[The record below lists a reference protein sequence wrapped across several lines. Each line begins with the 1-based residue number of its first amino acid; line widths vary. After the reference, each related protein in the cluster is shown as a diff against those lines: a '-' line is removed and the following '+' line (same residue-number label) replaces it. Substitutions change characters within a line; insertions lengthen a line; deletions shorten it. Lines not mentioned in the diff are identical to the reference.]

1 MHTLPPPPPLSP
13 SSSSRFL
20 KNLKNVGRFRRI
32 YVHTHKYTPSPRGVA
47 KSCNTQVFKTAIPV
61 MNLVIFRHNFLF
73 CFHFCVGDTRRT
85 LVDTR
90 MSATTKK
97 DFTHLSAQSVQTIA
111 EAFGIVI
118 SDDVAKAFAP
128 DVEYRLR
135 DIIQEALKCTK
146 RSRRTVLTT
155 EVIIVVVV
163 VVVVFSSSSS
173 VTRVSLCISPLTNCV
188 HSRASR
194 DGLTFVGVHTNALI
208 NLFLFPQFK
217 IHFL

>member
-1 MHTLPPPPPLSP
+1 
-13 SSSSRFL
+13 
-20 KNLKNVGRFRRI
+20 
-32 YVHTHKYTPSPRGVA
+32 
-47 KSCNTQVFKTAIPV
+47 
-61 MNLVIFRHNFLF
+61 
-73 CFHFCVGDTRRT
+73 
-85 LVDTR
+85 

-155 EVIIVVVV
+155 EVIIIVVVV
-163 VVVVFSSSSS
+163 VVSSSSSSSS
-173 VTRVSLCISPLTNCV
+173 VTRVSLCISLLTNCV

-194 DGLTFVGVHTNALI
+194 DV
-208 NLFLFPQFK
+208 
-217 IHFL
+217 

>member
-1 MHTLPPPPPLSP
+1 
-13 SSSSRFL
+13 
-20 KNLKNVGRFRRI
+20 
-32 YVHTHKYTPSPRGVA
+32 
-47 KSCNTQVFKTAIPV
+47 

-73 CFHFCVGDTRRT
+73 VFTFVLETRRT

-173 VTRVSLCISPLTNCV
+173 VTRVSLCISLLTNCV

>member
-1 MHTLPPPPPLSP
+1 
-13 SSSSRFL
+13 
-20 KNLKNVGRFRRI
+20 
-32 YVHTHKYTPSPRGVA
+32 
-47 KSCNTQVFKTAIPV
+47 
-61 MNLVIFRHNFLF
+61 
-73 CFHFCVGDTRRT
+73 
-85 LVDTR
+85 

-163 VVVVFSSSSS
+163 VVVFSSSSS
-173 VTRVSLCISPLTNCV
+173 VTRVSLCISLLTNCV
-188 HSRASR
+188 HS
-194 DGLTFVGVHTNALI
+194 
-208 NLFLFPQFK
+208 
-217 IHFL
+217 

>member
-1 MHTLPPPPPLSP
+1 
-13 SSSSRFL
+13 
-20 KNLKNVGRFRRI
+20 
-32 YVHTHKYTPSPRGVA
+32 
-47 KSCNTQVFKTAIPV
+47 
-61 MNLVIFRHNFLF
+61 
-73 CFHFCVGDTRRT
+73 
-85 LVDTR
+85 

-163 VVVVFSSSSS
+163 VVVVVVFSSSSS
-173 VTRVSLCISPLTNCV
+173 VTRVSLCISPLMNCV

-194 DGLTFVGVHTNALI
+194 DV
-208 NLFLFPQFK
+208 
-217 IHFL
+217 

>member
-1 MHTLPPPPPLSP
+1 M
-13 SSSSRFL
+13 
-20 KNLKNVGRFRRI
+20 
-32 YVHTHKYTPSPRGVA
+32 
-47 KSCNTQVFKTAIPV
+47 C
-61 MNLVIFRHNFLF
+61 VIFNNFLF

-173 VTRVSLCISPLTNCV
+173 VTRVSLCISLLTNCV
-188 HSRASR
+188 HSRALR

>member
-1 MHTLPPPPPLSP
+1 
-13 SSSSRFL
+13 
-20 KNLKNVGRFRRI
+20 
-32 YVHTHKYTPSPRGVA
+32 
-47 KSCNTQVFKTAIPV
+47 
-61 MNLVIFRHNFLF
+61 
-73 CFHFCVGDTRRT
+73 
-85 LVDTR
+85 

-173 VTRVSLCISPLTNCV
+173 SVTRVSLCISPLTNCV

>member
-1 MHTLPPPPPLSP
+1 
-13 SSSSRFL
+13 
-20 KNLKNVGRFRRI
+20 
-32 YVHTHKYTPSPRGVA
+32 
-47 KSCNTQVFKTAIPV
+47 
-61 MNLVIFRHNFLF
+61 
-73 CFHFCVGDTRRT
+73 
-85 LVDTR
+85 

-163 VVVVFSSSSS
+163 VFSSSSS
-173 VTRVSLCISPLTNCV
+173 VTRVSLCISLLTNCV

-194 DGLTFVGVHTNALI
+194 DV
-208 NLFLFPQFK
+208 
-217 IHFL
+217 

>member
-1 MHTLPPPPPLSP
+1 
-13 SSSSRFL
+13 
-20 KNLKNVGRFRRI
+20 
-32 YVHTHKYTPSPRGVA
+32 
-47 KSCNTQVFKTAIPV
+47 
-61 MNLVIFRHNFLF
+61 
-73 CFHFCVGDTRRT
+73 
-85 LVDTR
+85 

-135 DIIQEALKCTK
+135 DIIQEASKCTK

-163 VVVVFSSSSS
+163 VVVVVFSSSSS
-173 VTRVSLCISPLTNCV
+173 VTRVSLCISLLTNCV
-188 HSRASR
+188 HSRALR

>member
-1 MHTLPPPPPLSP
+1 
-13 SSSSRFL
+13 
-20 KNLKNVGRFRRI
+20 
-32 YVHTHKYTPSPRGVA
+32 
-47 KSCNTQVFKTAIPV
+47 
-61 MNLVIFRHNFLF
+61 
-73 CFHFCVGDTRRT
+73 
-85 LVDTR
+85 

-173 VTRVSLCISPLTNCV
+173 VTRVSLCISLLTNCV
-188 HSRASR
+188 HSRALR

>member
-1 MHTLPPPPPLSP
+1 
-13 SSSSRFL
+13 
-20 KNLKNVGRFRRI
+20 
-32 YVHTHKYTPSPRGVA
+32 
-47 KSCNTQVFKTAIPV
+47 
-61 MNLVIFRHNFLF
+61 
-73 CFHFCVGDTRRT
+73 
-85 LVDTR
+85 

-163 VVVVFSSSSS
+163 VVVFSSSSS
-173 VTRVSLCISPLTNCV
+173 VTRVSLCISLLTNCV

-194 DGLTFVGVHTNALI
+194 DV
-208 NLFLFPQFK
+208 
-217 IHFL
+217 

>member
-1 MHTLPPPPPLSP
+1 
-13 SSSSRFL
+13 
-20 KNLKNVGRFRRI
+20 
-32 YVHTHKYTPSPRGVA
+32 
-47 KSCNTQVFKTAIPV
+47 
-61 MNLVIFRHNFLF
+61 
-73 CFHFCVGDTRRT
+73 
-85 LVDTR
+85 

-163 VVVVFSSSSS
+163 VVVVVFSSSSS
-173 VTRVSLCISPLTNCV
+173 VTRVSLCISLLTNCV

-194 DGLTFVGVHTNALI
+194 DV
-208 NLFLFPQFK
+208 
-217 IHFL
+217 

>member
-1 MHTLPPPPPLSP
+1 
-13 SSSSRFL
+13 
-20 KNLKNVGRFRRI
+20 
-32 YVHTHKYTPSPRGVA
+32 
-47 KSCNTQVFKTAIPV
+47 
-61 MNLVIFRHNFLF
+61 
-73 CFHFCVGDTRRT
+73 
-85 LVDTR
+85 

-163 VVVVFSSSSS
+163 VVVVVFSSSSSSSSS
-173 VTRVSLCISPLTNCV
+173 VTRVSLCISLLTNCV

>member
-1 MHTLPPPPPLSP
+1 
-13 SSSSRFL
+13 
-20 KNLKNVGRFRRI
+20 
-32 YVHTHKYTPSPRGVA
+32 
-47 KSCNTQVFKTAIPV
+47 

-163 VVVVFSSSSS
+163 VVVVVFSSSSSS

>member
-1 MHTLPPPPPLSP
+1 
-13 SSSSRFL
+13 
-20 KNLKNVGRFRRI
+20 
-32 YVHTHKYTPSPRGVA
+32 
-47 KSCNTQVFKTAIPV
+47 
-61 MNLVIFRHNFLF
+61 MNLVIFRHNNFLF

-163 VVVVFSSSSS
+163 VVVVVVFSSSSSSSSS
-173 VTRVSLCISPLTNCV
+173 VTRVSLCISPLMNCV

-194 DGLTFVGVHTNALI
+194 DV
-208 NLFLFPQFK
+208 
-217 IHFL
+217 

>member
-1 MHTLPPPPPLSP
+1 
-13 SSSSRFL
+13 
-20 KNLKNVGRFRRI
+20 
-32 YVHTHKYTPSPRGVA
+32 
-47 KSCNTQVFKTAIPV
+47 
-61 MNLVIFRHNFLF
+61 
-73 CFHFCVGDTRRT
+73 
-85 LVDTR
+85 

-163 VVVVFSSSSS
+163 VGVVFSSSSSS
-173 VTRVSLCISPLTNCV
+173 VTRVSLCISLLTNCV